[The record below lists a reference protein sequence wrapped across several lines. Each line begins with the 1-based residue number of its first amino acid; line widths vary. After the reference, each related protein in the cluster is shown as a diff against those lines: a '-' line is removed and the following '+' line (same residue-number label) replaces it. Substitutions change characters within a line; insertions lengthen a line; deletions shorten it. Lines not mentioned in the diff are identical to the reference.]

1 MLFARGGDISSPFF
15 CTRPTTGSQKD
26 WRCLLKLRTS
36 VLTKLLFHF
45 ITVQCNLQKFGRG
58 VFVPIKHIYLYG
70 LSA

>member
-26 WRCLLKLRTS
+26 WRGLLKLRTS

-45 ITVQCNLQKFGRG
+45 ITVQCNLQR
-58 VFVPIKHIYLYG
+58 
-70 LSA
+70 